1 MGDNKNLFSLRGKS
15 PIFQLFISLMVVVGT
30 GLFLFSLFFV
40 AGQLIFNPD
49 RGLLDDPFY
58 SVVGGE
64 NIIFLRYLLISQH
77 LSFFI
82 GPAILLLF
90 CFNPFHEKGFYDMK
104 KPIIKDIILVIILA
118 CSIIPV
124 TSFTGQLNAG
134 MHLPQWLSGVE
145 QWMIRKENSTIQ
157 LTGIIMTQDS
167 FPIMLLNLLMIAILP
182 AIGEELIF
190 RGIFQK
196 IFYRIFRSG
205 NLAIWVTAFIFS
217 AIHLQFFGFL
227 PRFIL
232 GLIFGYLFLWSGNL
246 WMPVIAH
253 FVNNAISVIV
263 SYIQSPDSASGSPDI
278 PFSNRLAGLAFSLI
292 IFCLIL
298 LYFRDNRTI
307 ELSADFNEP
316 GLDK

>member
-1 MGDNKNLFSLRGKS
+1 MGDNQNLFSLYRKS
-15 PIFQLFISLMVVVGT
+15 PVIQLFISLMVVVGT
-30 GLFLFSLFFV
+30 GLFLFSLFFM
-40 AGQLIFNPD
+40 AGRLIFNPD
-49 RGLLDDPFY
+49 RGFPDNP
-58 SVVGGE
+58 SAMVSAE

-77 LSFFI
+77 VSFFI
-82 GPAILLLF
+82 VPAILLLF
-90 CFNPFHEKGFYDMK
+90 CFKPFHEKGFYDMK
-104 KPIIKDIILVIILA
+104 KPIIKEVILVIILA
-118 CSIIPV
+118 CSILPV

-145 QWMIRKENSTIQ
+145 QWMIRKENSTNR
-157 LTGIIMTQDS
+157 LAGIIMTQDS

-205 NLAIWVTAFIFS
+205 DLAIWVTAFIFS
-217 AIHLQFFGFL
+217 AMHFQFFGFL

-263 SYIQSPDSASGSPDI
+263 SYIQSFDSAIGSPDI
-278 PFSNRLAGLAFSLI
+278 PFLSQFTGLTFAFI

-298 LYFRDNRTI
+298 LYFRNNRTI
-307 ELSADFNEP
+307 EVSAGFNEP